1 MPNED
6 RPNILA
12 PPQPPGTFAHL
23 RTCQTTQLYSAI
35 PETGAKAFA
44 DRERKA
50 KEEEEEEEEEEEAKK
65 NNGQQNGEEQTKES
79 SSSSASAPESKP
91 RVHPSLLKPRPVFP
105 GTMNIAILNDDWTL
119 PLDQVDLKAR
129 RQREV
134 YLAREI
140 AAWEQFQYDQQ
151 QQGRRQASEDAAESK
166 GIR

>member
-12 PPQPPGTFAHL
+12 PHQPPGTFARL
-23 RTCQTTQLYSAI
+23 R
-35 PETGAKAFA
+35 AKAFA

-50 KEEEEEEEEEEEAKK
+50 KEEDARK
-65 NNGQQNGEEQTKES
+65 NNREQQQKGEEQTKES
-79 SSSSASAPESKP
+79 SFCSSSTPESKP
-91 RVHPSLLKPRPVFP
+91 GIHPSLLKPRPVFP

-119 PLDQVDLKAR
+119 PLDQVDLKVTRLPIPLFQAR

-140 AAWEQFQYDQQ
+140 AAWKQFQYDQQ
-151 QQGRRQASEDAAESK
+151 QQGGREASEDAAESK
-166 GIR
+166 GI

>member
-12 PPQPPGTFAHL
+12 PYQPPGTFARL
-23 RTCQTTQLYSAI
+23 R
-35 PETGAKAFA
+35 AKAFA

-50 KEEEEEEEEEEEAKK
+50 KEEEARN
-65 NNGQQNGEEQTKES
+65 NNGE
-79 SSSSASAPESKP
+79 
-91 RVHPSLLKPRPVFP
+91 
-105 GTMNIAILNDDWTL
+105 NIAILNDEWTL
-119 PLDQVDLKAR
+119 PLDQVDLKTR

-151 QQGRRQASEDAAESK
+151 QQGRREASENAAGSK
-166 GIR
+166 GI

>member
-6 RPNILA
+6 HPNIL
-12 PPQPPGTFAHL
+12 PPHQSPGTFARL
-23 RTCQTTQLYSAI
+23 R
-35 PETGAKAFA
+35 AKAFA

-50 KEEEEEEEEEEEAKK
+50 KEEEQARK
-65 NNGQQNGEEQTKES
+65 NNGEQQPKGEEQIKES
-79 SSSSASAPESKP
+79 SSSCSSALEPKSGI
-91 RVHPSLLKPRPVFP
+91 HPSLLKPRPVFP

-129 RQREV
+129 RQCEV

-151 QQGRRQASEDAAESK
+151 QQGRREASEDAAESK
-166 GIR
+166 GI

>member
-12 PPQPPGTFAHL
+12 PHQPPGTFARL
-23 RTCQTTQLYSAI
+23 R
-35 PETGAKAFA
+35 AKAFA

-50 KEEEEEEEEEEEAKK
+50 EEEARK
-65 NNGQQNGEEQTKES
+65 NNGEQQQKGEEQTKES
-79 SSSSASAPESKP
+79 SPSSSSAPESKP
-91 RVHPSLLKPRPVFP
+91 EIHPSLLKPRPVFP

-151 QQGRRQASEDAAESK
+151 QQGRRQASEDAAEPK
-166 GIR
+166 DIR

>member
-1 MPNED
+1 MPNEG

-12 PPQPPGTFAHL
+12 PHQPPVTFARL
-23 RTCQTTQLYSAI
+23 R
-35 PETGAKAFA
+35 AKAFA

-50 KEEEEEEEEEEEAKK
+50 KEEEEEEAKK
-65 NNGQQNGEEQTKES
+65 NNGQQNGEEQTKKS

-91 RVHPSLLKPRPVFP
+91 RVHPSLTKPRTVFP

-140 AAWEQFQYDQQ
+140 AAWERFQYEQE
-151 QQGRRQASEDAAESK
+151 QQGRKDASGSAAASQNAADSGSETKSV
-166 GIR
+166 

>member
-6 RPNILA
+6 RPHILA
-12 PPQPPGTFAHL
+12 PHQPPGTFARL
-23 RTCQTTQLYSAI
+23 R
-35 PETGAKAFA
+35 AKAFA

-50 KEEEEEEEEEEEAKK
+50 KEEEARK
-65 NNGQQNGEEQTKES
+65 NNGEQQQKGEEQAKES
-79 SSSSASAPESKP
+79 SSSSSSAPESRP
-91 RVHPSLLKPRPVFP
+91 EIHPSLLKPRPVFP

-140 AAWEQFQYDQQ
+140 AAWEHFQYDQQ
-151 QQGRRQASEDAAESK
+151 QQGRREAPENVAGSK
-166 GIR
+166 GI

>member
-12 PPQPPGTFAHL
+12 PHQPPGTFARL
-23 RTCQTTQLYSAI
+23 RMCPDTRVAQQANYGNRS
-35 PETGAKAFA
+35 EGFRH
-44 DRERKA
+44 RERKA
-50 KEEEEEEEEEEEAKK
+50 KEEEARK
-65 NNGQQNGEEQTKES
+65 NNGEQQQKGEEQTKES
-79 SSSSASAPESKP
+79 SPSSSSAPESKP
-91 RVHPSLLKPRPVFP
+91 EIHPSLLKPRPVFP